1 MVVVIGAAAA
11 SHICHSPSQSYF
23 VWRRHLEIEWTVTS
37 YLQCQ
42 ADDEMDENHL
52 LFWKTHVQFEH
63 LKPVAK
69 TVLTRSASSI
79 AVECMFSTMG
89 LILNGTLYRLSGDR
103 ANAISFIHDNFAF
116 LDMV

>member
-1 MVVVIGAAAA
+1 MLQKHRVDVPVEEAIRA
-11 SHICHSPSQSYF
+11 
-23 VWRRHLEIEWTVTS
+23 EITS

-42 ADDEMDENHL
+42 ADDEMDENPL
-52 LFWKTHVQFEH
+52 LFWKTRVQFEH

-69 TVLTRSASSI
+69 TILTRSALSV

-89 LILNGTLYRLSGDR
+89 LILNGKRSRLSGDK
-103 ANAISFIHDNFAF
+103 ANAISFILDNFAF